1 MCVAMYK
8 CLFGNKILFKLN
20 WVLVKFILG
29 NTQLSPYIFY
39 TIPTILIGYSLF
51 VLQFVTQST
60 LSFCESISC
69 SNRASYHK
77 GRQRTDKRRFNS
89 PGRTSN
95 VALNRASYHKGRQ
108 RTDKRRFNSPGRT
121 SNVAL
126 NRASSCSVSCIC
138 CMVFIKSKICVCSK
152 VSSSAMD
159 KKERKKTQ
167 DLNWV

>member
-20 WVLVKFILG
+20 WVFVKFILG

-60 LSFCESISC
+60 LSFCVSISC
-69 SNRASYHK
+69 S
-77 GRQRTDKRRFNS
+77 
-89 PGRTSN
+89 
-95 VALNRASYHKGRQ
+95 NRASYHKGRQ

-167 DLNWV
+167 DFNWV